1 MKEERGYMW
10 GLVEIALTV
19 MGESVWIG
27 AVEGHVLL
35 GSAFEEAVCSK
46 LLLRRVAKISKAWL
60 GI

>member
-1 MKEERGYMW
+1 MKEEWGYMW

-19 MGESVWIG
+19 MGESVWMG

-46 LLLRRVAKISKAWL
+46 LLLHGLQKLARH
-60 GI
+60 G